1 MRSLLMTI
9 SITVTSLPTEEL
21 RAPRATLRRLPA
33 YLRMPDSILRRED
46 HRDP

>member
-9 SITVTSLPTEEL
+9 SITVTSLPAGEL
-21 RAPRATLRRLPA
+21 RAPRATIRRLPA
-33 YLRMPDSILRRED
+33 HLRMPDSILQRED